1 MASGVVSG
9 KASLL
14 FDLSHSRQALLSV
27 AQPGLGALL
36 AQGGFP
42 SLRIIGLGLVAS
54 SAGMLCVYA
63 ANDLLDLRV
72 DREAVRSPVSP
83 KIKEGY
89 DIDVVAV
96 RHPVAVGVLPLPL
109 ATAWIVG
116 FGLVAL
122 GFAYWLRPGCAFI
135 FVGCVALEAIYCA
148 LKRKTWLK
156 TIPGGAMVGLG
167 ALAGWYAVRNLDLYA
182 LALFFLLTFWEI
194 FGRNITNDLADMSHD
209 TPFGIK
215 TLAIVHGPKWAAR
228 ASLAGTTAIL
238 GIAAVQRGSITLR
251 LLLVAAAVWTMTLP
265 AAGLL
270 RSPTEDGAQR
280 MFNRASLFPP
290 LAFAIAMVYLAVRS
304 IL

>member
-1 MASGVVSG
+1 MASGAVSSR
-9 KASLL
+9 ASLL
-14 FDLSHSRQALLSV
+14 FDFSHSRQALLSV

-54 SAGMLCVYA
+54 TAGMLCVYA
-63 ANDLLDLRV
+63 SNDLLDLRV
-72 DREAVRSPVSP
+72 DREAVSSTISP

-96 RHPVAVGVLPLPL
+96 RHPVAVGVLSPRL
-109 ATAWIVG
+109 AVAWVVG
-116 FGLVAL
+116 LGLIAL
-122 GFAYWLRPGCAFI
+122 GFAYWIRPGCAAI
-135 FVGCVALEAIYCA
+135 FAGCVGLEAIYCA

-156 TIPGGAMVGLG
+156 TIPGGTMVGLG
-167 ALAGWYAVRNLDLYA
+167 ALAGWYAVRDFDSYA
-182 LALFFLLTFWEI
+182 LAFFFLLTFWEI

-209 TPFGIK
+209 APLGIK

-228 ASLAGTTAIL
+228 VSLAGTTAIL
-238 GIAAVQRGSITLR
+238 GIAAVQQGSAILR
-251 LLLVAAAVWTMTLP
+251 LLLVATAAWTMTLP
-265 AAGLL
+265 AVGLV

-290 LAFAIAMVYLAVRS
+290 LAFAIAMVFFAIRGAL
-304 IL
+304 